1 MRTLHSRQLLDP
13 HVCFSSSN
21 LQRRTADV
29 QRSAGTSP
37 HVSFSGLIL
46 RSLQLHP
53 RFEIFHTGVDEE
65 CRVLGCDVIE
75 IVIRVCVSA
84 FQRDL
89 LHPSSG

>member
-1 MRTLHSRQLLDP
+1 MLM
-13 HVCFSSSN
+13 SN
-21 LQRRTADV
+21 AVLELRP
-29 QRSAGTSP
+29 TS
-37 HVSFSGLIL
+37 VSSGLIL

-53 RFEIFHTGVDEE
+53 RFEIFHTGIDEE
-65 CRVLGCDVIE
+65 RSVLGCDVIE